1 MPRPLP
7 PTPPAGRDDGA
18 PAGGTRGSARR
29 RLERGVLGTRLVG
42 LPKGERRSPRAVAVA
57 VGLHVV
63 VGAVLVQ
70 LLTFGHGM
78 REWLNFGEK
87 ERATEERLTY
97 ITPVPSE
104 VPRTATT
111 ETSRRP
117 VTAPA
122 RAAAPSAPGAV
133 PAGVPAGAPPAAA
146 PRDTGSGGAR
156 ANGVGA
162 LDPEVRGVR
171 PGYTD
176 ERVWRGPVGSGGGA
190 GGSGTGTGDRAD
202 NIAEIMRGALTAAQ
216 DSVDSLARAR
226 GDYGRQPGDWTKT
239 DKNGGKWGWDQQ
251 GIRLGKVM
259 IPNALLGL
267 LPLNAGTA
275 ASMSANPTA
284 MSREARLSQSRADIM
299 RMSERGMGEAEFKR
313 VVKEMDAR
321 RDTERRERLRAPSAS
336 VAAPVKSSDKGGN

>member
-7 PTPPAGRDDGA
+7 PTPPAGRDNDARSGS
-18 PAGGTRGSARR
+18 GGNARR
-29 RLERGVLGTRLVG
+29 RPERGALGKKLVG
-42 LPKGERRSPRAVAVA
+42 LPKGEQRSPRALAVA
-57 VGLHVV
+57 VGLHLA

-70 LLTFGHGM
+70 VLTFGHGM
-78 REWLNFGEK
+78 PAWFDFGGP
-87 ERATEERLTY
+87 ERAVEERLTY
-97 ITPVPSE
+97 VSPTPAPPE
-104 VPRTATT
+104 PPRTTAT
-111 ETSRRP
+111 EAPRRSR
-117 VTAPA
+117 
-122 RAAAPSAPGAV
+122 PSAV
-133 PAGVPAGAPPAAA
+133 PATPPAPPEALPSGVPAGAPPAAV

-162 LDPEVRGVR
+162 LDPNVRGVR

-176 ERVWRGPVGSGGGA
+176 ERVWRGPVGASGGA
-190 GGSGTGTGDRAD
+190 GGTGTGDRAD
-202 NIAEIMRGALTAAQ
+202 NIGEIMRGALMAAQ
-216 DSVDSLARAR
+216 DSVDSLARVR